1 MSWEQAGS
9 LSHSH
14 VFADGN
20 KFHFGRDDP
29 GAGVGELSHDFTRL
43 GTEYLSLGQCAA
55 VEVERRFILTASVH
69 DAAMLFGEIPVIN
82 GSHRPSL
89 ILLHVAASANPLGAQ
104 RRQTFLDAALEPRI
118 APRAT
123 RVINAHGLVYFELA
137 VE

>member
-1 MSWEQAGS
+1 
-9 LSHSH
+9 L
-14 VFADGN
+14 
-20 KFHFGRDDP
+20 
-29 GAGVGELSHDFTRL
+29 GVGELSHDFTRP
-43 GTEYLSLGQCAA
+43 GTEYFSLGQCGA

-69 DAAMLFGEIPVIN
+69 DAAMLLAEIPVIN
-82 GSHRPSL
+82 GFDRPSL

-123 RVINAHGLVYFELA
+123 CVINAHGFVYLDLA